1 MTFAFK
7 LLCYRLQLYLHHYL
21 EVQPKP
27 PIIFP
32 KICPA
37 VLKMKHTRQIDAF
50 QLCVHFI
57 PLCEEYRTVRSA
69 VTDSF

>member
-1 MTFAFK
+1 MLWTTVIFTS
-7 LLCYRLQLYLHHYL
+7 LL

-32 KICPA
+32 RICPA
-37 VLKMKHTRQIDAF
+37 VLKMKDTGQIDGF

-57 PLCEEYRTVRSA
+57 PLCDEYRTLRST